1 MKRNAIT
8 RIILWCLVLVILLG
22 LLSAGMLYPVY
33 RRHNSSKVSAELI
46 PNTNSASTITPA
58 VVLEETIVYTSPN
71 LSSEQRNTLSAGVTV
86 GIIRQEN
93 VDGAEW
99 AYIETPTDGWIP
111 MDCVTLDTDMIAK
124 TDSNQTGYSVKA
136 DSVRNLKVDW
146 VSGSIRVEPADVK
159 TITFS
164 ESEPRDG
171 RYQLRWELKE
181 HTLKISFCDDS
192 LTDWHHFSINANLE
206 KDLTVLVPRDFALD
220 SLEVDSASA
229 TLEVK
234 DLTIRDVEVDSAS
247 GECHF
252 DGCTVEQLD
261 VDTASGDIRFQ
272 GSLDVLDCEGASAS
286 IYAVLD
292 NVPSR
297 ISVDTMSG
305 DLDLTLPE
313 NAGDTLK
320 LDAMSSAFRSDF
332 DTTLKNGQHISGDG
346 SCRIDVNAMSGDVTI
361 RKATAS

>member
-8 RIILWCLVLVILLG
+8 RIVIWCLVLVILLG
-22 LLSAGMLYPVY
+22 LLSAGMLHPMY
-33 RRHNSSKVSAELI
+33 RRYSTVSSERISD
-46 PNTNSASTITPA
+46 TNSMSTITPA
-58 VVLEETIVYTSPN
+58 VILEETIVYVSPN
-71 LSSEQRNTLSAGVTV
+71 LSSTQRNTLSAGVTV
-86 GIIRQEN
+86 GILRQEN
-93 VDGAEW
+93 VDGTEW

-111 MDCVTLDTDMIAK
+111 MDSVTLDTGRISS

-136 DSVRNLKVDW
+136 DSVRNLKIDW

-164 ESEPRDG
+164 ESAPQDG
-171 RYQLRWELKE
+171 RYQLYWELKE
-181 HTLKISFCDDS
+181 HTLTIFFCNETIINWPGFTSFS
-192 LTDWHHFSINANLE
+192 G
-206 KDLTVLVPRDFALD
+206 KDLTVLIPRDFALE

-247 GECHF
+247 GACQF

-272 GSLDVLDCEGASAS
+272 GRLDVLDCEGASAS
-286 IYAVLD
+286 MDVVLD
-292 NVPSR
+292 NVPRR

-305 DLDLTLPE
+305 ALDLTLPE
-313 NAGDTLK
+313 NAGYTLK

-346 SCRIDVNAMSGDVTI
+346 SCRMDVSAMSGDVTI
-361 RKATAS
+361 RKAAAS

>member
-1 MKRNAIT
+1 MKRNAIM
-8 RIILWCLVLVILLG
+8 RIIIWCLVLVILLG
-22 LLSAGMLYPVY
+22 LLAAGMLYPVY
-33 RRHNSSKVSAELI
+33 RRQVNSTVSAELI
-46 PNTNSASTITPA
+46 PGTNSTSTITPA
-58 VVLEETIVYTSPN
+58 VVLEETIVYVSPN
-71 LSSEQRNTLSAGVTV
+71 PSSEQRNTLSAGVPV

-93 VDGAEW
+93 VDGTEW

-111 MDCVTLDTDMIAK
+111 MDCVTLDTGTIVE
-124 TDSNQTGYSVKA
+124 TESNETGYSVKA
-136 DSVRNLKVDW
+136 DSVRNLEIDW

-192 LTDWHHFSINANLE
+192 LTNWPGVNYFTG
-206 KDLTVLVPRDFALD
+206 KDLTVLVPRDFALE

-247 GECHF
+247 GACQF
-252 DGCTVEQLD
+252 DGCTLEQLD

-272 GSLDVLDCEGASAS
+272 GRLDVLDCEGASAS
-286 IYAVLD
+286 IYAALD

-313 NAGDTLK
+313 NAGYTLK
-320 LDAMSSAFRSDF
+320 LDAMSSEFDSDF
-332 DTTLKNGQHISGDG
+332 ETTLKNGQYISGDG
-346 SCRIDVNAMSGDVTI
+346 SCRIDVSAMSGDVTI
-361 RKATAS
+361 RKAAAS

>member
-1 MKRNAIT
+1 MKRNAIM
-8 RIILWCLVLVILLG
+8 RIIIWCLVLVILLG
-22 LLSAGMLYPVY
+22 LLAAGMLYPVY
-33 RRHNSSKVSAELI
+33 RRLSTSVSAELI
-46 PNTNSASTITPA
+46 PDTNSTSTITPA
-58 VVLEETIVYTSPN
+58 VVLEETIVYVSPN
-71 LSSEQRNTLSAGVTV
+71 PSSEQRNTLSAGVTV

-93 VDGAEW
+93 VDGTEW

-111 MDCVTLDTDMIAK
+111 MDRVTLDTG
-124 TDSNQTGYSVKA
+124 TLVETESNQTGYSVKA
-136 DSVRNLKVDW
+136 DSVRNLEIDW

-181 HTLKISFCDDS
+181 HTLKISFCDET
-192 LTDWHHFSINANLE
+192 LINWPGVNSFTG
-206 KDLTVLVPRDFALD
+206 KDLTVLVPRDFALE

-247 GECHF
+247 GACQF
-252 DGCTVEQLD
+252 DGCTLEQLD

-272 GSLDVLDCEGASAS
+272 GRLHVLDCEGASAS
-286 IYAVLD
+286 IYAALD

-313 NAGDTLK
+313 NAGYTLK
-320 LDAMSSAFRSDF
+320 LDAMSSEFDSDF
-332 DTTLKNGQHISGDG
+332 ETTLKNGQYISGDG
-346 SCRIDVNAMSGDVTI
+346 SCRIDVSAMSGDVTI
-361 RKATAS
+361 RKAAAS

>member
-1 MKRNAIT
+1 MKRNAIA
-8 RIILWCLVLVILLG
+8 RIIIWCLVLVILLG
-22 LLSAGMLYPVY
+22 LLAAGMLYPVY
-33 RRHNSSKVSAELI
+33 RRHSTSVSAELI
-46 PNTNSASTITPA
+46 PDTNSPSTITPA
-58 VVLEETIVYTSPN
+58 VVLEETIVYVSPN
-71 LSSEQRNTLSAGVTV
+71 PSSEQRNTLSAGVTV

-93 VDGAEW
+93 VDGTDW
-99 AYIETPTDGWIP
+99 VYIETPTDGWIP
-111 MDCVTLDTDMIAK
+111 MDCVTLDTGTIVE
-124 TDSNQTGYSVKA
+124 TESNETGYSVKA
-136 DSVRNLKVDW
+136 DSVRNLEIDW

-159 TITFS
+159 TVTFS

-206 KDLTVLVPRDFALD
+206 KDLTVLVPRDFALE

-247 GECHF
+247 GACQF
-252 DGCTVEQLD
+252 DGCTLEQLD

-272 GSLDVLDCEGASAS
+272 GRLDVLDCEGASAS
-286 IYAVLD
+286 IYAALD

-313 NAGDTLK
+313 NAGYTLK

-346 SCRIDVNAMSGDVTI
+346 SCRIDVSAMSGDVTI
-361 RKATAS
+361 RKAAAS

>member
-1 MKRNAIT
+1 MKRNAIA
-8 RIILWCLVLVILLG
+8 RIIIWCLVLVILLG
-22 LLSAGMLYPVY
+22 LLAAGMLYPVY
-33 RRHNSSKVSAELI
+33 RRQGNSTVSAELI
-46 PNTNSASTITPA
+46 PESTSPKSRISATVA
-58 VVLEETIVYTSPN
+58 EETWLYASPSLEAN
-71 LSSEQRNTLSAGVTV
+71 KVQSLPQGTELAIAKHESIMGQDWAF
-86 GIIRQEN
+86 
-93 VDGAEW
+93 VDSPG
-99 AYIETPTDGWIP
+99 TGWVP
-111 MDCVTLDTDMIAK
+111 MDDLTVAAESEISENPGTQATPEIYLFRTSEITK
-124 TDSNQTGYSVKA
+124 IEINW
-136 DSVRNLKVDW
+136 L
-146 VSGSIRVEPADVK
+146 SGSIQIRSDPDALGIEVQETNLSD
-159 TITFS
+159 S
-164 ESEPRDG
+164 
-171 RYQLRWELKE
+171 RYPLVCSKE
-181 HTLKISFCDDS
+181 NCTLKIDFCEDS
-192 LTDWHHFSINANLE
+192 LLSRTNLK
-206 KDLTVLVPRDFALD
+206 KDLILLLPPDFSLD
-220 SLEVDSASA
+220 SLEVDAASA

-313 NAGDTLK
+313 NAGYTLK
-320 LDAMSSAFRSDF
+320 LDAMGSAFRSDF

-361 RKATAS
+361 RKAAAS

>member
-1 MKRNAIT
+1 MKRNAIA
-8 RIILWCLVLVILLG
+8 RIIIWCLVLVILLG
-22 LLSAGMLYPVY
+22 LLAAGMLYPVY
-33 RRHNSSKVSAELI
+33 RRHSTSVSAELI
-46 PNTNSASTITPA
+46 PDTNSTSTITPA

-71 LSSEQRNTLSAGVTV
+71 PSSEQRDTLSAGVTV
-86 GIIRQEN
+86 GITRREN
-93 VDGAEW
+93 VENTEW
-99 AYIETPTDGWIP
+99 AYIETPTAGWIP
-111 MDCVTLDTDMIAK
+111 MNCVTLDTGMITN
-124 TDSNQTGYSVKA
+124 TDSNQTGYSIKA

-146 VSGSIRVEPADVK
+146 VSGTIRVEPADVK

-164 ESEPRDG
+164 ESEPQDR

-192 LTDWHHFSINANLE
+192 LTDWPRFSINANLE
-206 KDLTVLVPRDFALD
+206 KNLTVLVPRDFALD

-252 DGCTVEQLD
+252 DDCTVEQLD

-313 NAGDTLK
+313 NAGYTFK
-320 LDAMSSAFRSDF
+320 LDAMSSEFRSDF
-332 DTTLKNGQHISGDG
+332 ETTLKNGQHISGDG
-346 SCRIDVNAMSGDVTI
+346 RCSIDVNAMSGDVTI
-361 RKATAS
+361 RKAAAS

>member
-8 RIILWCLVLVILLG
+8 RIVIWCLVLVILLG
-22 LLSAGMLYPVY
+22 LLSAGMLYPMY
-33 RRHNSSKVSAELI
+33 RRYSTVSSERISD
-46 PNTNSASTITPA
+46 TNSMSTITPA
-58 VVLEETIVYTSPN
+58 VILEETIVYVSPN
-71 LSSEQRNTLSAGVTV
+71 LSSTQRNTLSAGVTV
-86 GIIRQEN
+86 GILRQEN
-93 VDGAEW
+93 VDGTEW

-111 MDCVTLDTDMIAK
+111 MDSVTLDTGRISS

-136 DSVRNLKVDW
+136 DSVRNLKIDW
-146 VSGSIRVEPADVK
+146 LSGSIRVEPADVK

-164 ESEPRDG
+164 ESAPQDG
-171 RYQLRWELKE
+171 RYQLYWELKE
-181 HTLKISFCDDS
+181 HTLTIFFCNETIINWPGFTSFS
-192 LTDWHHFSINANLE
+192 G
-206 KDLTVLVPRDFALD
+206 KDLTVLIPRDFALE

-247 GECHF
+247 GACQF

-286 IYAVLD
+286 MDVVLD
-292 NVPSR
+292 NVPRR

-305 DLDLTLPE
+305 ALDLTLPE
-313 NAGDTLK
+313 NAGYTLK
-320 LDAMSSAFRSDF
+320 LDAMSSEFRSDF
-332 DTTLKNGQHISGDG
+332 ETTLKNGQHISGNG
-346 SCRIDVNAMSGDVTI
+346 SCRMDVSAMSGDVTI
-361 RKATAS
+361 RKAAAS